1 MSAITIDPQLRTRL
15 NNLTEPMELRES
27 DGSIVGRF
35 IPEEEY
41 RRIQKELAL
50 AACPYTEEELARLRL
65 QRKGGSLADFW
76 KKQGIAS

>member
-1 MSAITIDPQLRTRL
+1 MSAITLDAQLRSRL
-15 NNLTEPMELRES
+15 KNLEEPLKLREQ

-50 AACPYTEEELARLRL
+50 AACPYSEDELAKLRQ
-65 QRKGGSLADFW
+65 QRKGNSLADFW